1 MNYSLIIL
9 ASAVPH
15 FLAIHTAKRHPREG
29 RHFREGG
36 SSYAHWNIQKGR
48 PVKKAIVFP
57 SSFRVG
63 FVARHIPLDLFA
75 LRF

>member
-9 ASAVPH
+9 ASDVPR
-15 FLAIHTAKRHPREG
+15 FLVIHTAKPHSREG
-29 RHFREGG
+29 RHSREGG

-48 PVKKAIVFP
+48 PVQKAIVFP

-63 FVARHIPLDLFA
+63 IVARHIPLDLFA